1 MSRLIAISV
10 LITLAATT
18 LQPAPA
24 VRARGAASGIMRGVV
39 STTRGNSRQRIDDD
53 DKDVRDK
60 RDKDDRDKDDALLPN
75 QRVGQPDTTIL
86 EKYSLVKIA
95 QGSDPIENPSG
106 VITKFGYLNDFPPRP
121 VEATKTEP
129 DENTYLVFK
138 QNPGG
143 PTPHYDYGRHFLFQG
158 HENGSDLAYI
168 TRINLDVTDPAH
180 RITLLT
186 PVGSDGKTLFNS
198 IDGSTWNPFT
208 RTLLFTQESGNSGG
222 VIEIAADWPPQ
233 ARTLYG
239 V

>member
-60 RDKDDRDKDDALLPN
+60 RDKDDRDKDDDDDALLPN
-75 QRVGQPDTTIL
+75 QRVGHPDTTIL

-106 VITKFGYLNDFPPRP
+106 LITKFCYLNDFPPRP

-129 DENTYLVFK
+129 DENTYLVLDF
-138 QNPGG
+138 NPGG
-143 PTPHYDYGRHFLFQG
+143 PSAGF
-158 HENGSDLAYI
+158 
-168 TRINLDVTDPAH
+168 
-180 RITLLT
+180 
-186 PVGSDGKTLFNS
+186 
-198 IDGSTWNPFT
+198 
-208 RTLLFTQESGNSGG
+208 
-222 VIEIAADWPPQ
+222 
-233 ARTLYG
+233 
-239 V
+239 